1 MFDEDDLAEIR
12 DSREEWAED
21 TLSPTLDRFG
31 ERTDE
36 FTTDTGGQT
45 VERLYTPEDVADLD
59 YTEDLG
65 FPGEEPYTRGV
76 YPTMYR
82 GRLWT
87 MRQYAGFGTPE
98 ETNERF
104 HYLLDQGQTGLSM
117 AFDLPTQMG
126 YDSDATMAQGEVGKS
141 GVAIDTLRDFEKVF
155 DGIPLDEVSTSMTIN
170 APAAVLLAMYIAV
183 GDKQGVDREQLRGT
197 IQNDIL
203 KEYIAR
209 NTYIFPPE
217 PSMRIITDIFEF
229 CADETPKFNTISI
242 SGYHIREA
250 GATAAQEIAFTLG
263 DGIEYVETAL
273 DAGLD
278 VDEFAPQLSFFFN
291 AHNNILEEVAKF
303 RAARRMWAKIMEE
316 RFDAQNPKS
325 KQLKFH
331 TQTAGSTLTAQQI
344 DNNIVRVA
352 YQALAAVLGGTQSLH
367 TNGKDEA
374 LSIPTEDSVRTA
386 LRTQQI
392 LAHESGAADTIDPL
406 AGSYYIESLTDD
418 VEDEAR
424 GILDDVEQR
433 GGMRQAVEEQ
443 WVQRQI
449 QDVAF
454 ERQQEIEEK
463 ERVIVGVNEFE
474 VDDDPEVDI
483 EEVTEEDERQQVRGL
498 EDVKD
503 DRDEAAVDAALA
515 DLEDAAA
522 SDENV
527 MPYIVDAVKAYAS
540 VGEICNTLRDV
551 FGEHQPGAAV

>member
-1 MFDEDDLAEIR
+1 MFDPDDLESIR
-12 DSREEWAED
+12 EGKREWEEE

-31 ERTDE
+31 ERKEE
-36 FTTDTGGQT
+36 FTTDTGGQE
-45 VERLYTPEDVADLD
+45 VKRLYTPDDVSDLD
-59 YTEDLG
+59 YEEDMG

-76 YPTMYR
+76 YPTMHR

-87 MRQYAGFGTPE
+87 MRQYAGMGTAA

-104 HYLLDQGQTGLSM
+104 QYLIDQGSSGLSM

-126 YDSDATMAQGEVGKS
+126 YDSDAAMAAGEVGKS
-141 GVAIDTLRDFEKVF
+141 GVAIDSLEDFERVF
-155 DGIPLDEVSTSMTIN
+155 DDIPLDEVSTSMTIN
-170 APAAVLLAMYIAV
+170 APASILLAMYVAV
-183 GDKQGVDREQLRGT
+183 GDRQGVDRAELRGT
-197 IQNDIL
+197 IQNDIM

-209 NTYIFPPE
+209 NLYIYPPE
-217 PSMRIITDIFEF
+217 PSMRLITDIFAF
-229 CADETPKFNTISI
+229 CAEETPKFNTISI

-250 GATAAQEIAFTLG
+250 GSTAAQEIAFTLG
-263 DGIEYVETAL
+263 NGIEYVQAAV

-316 RFDAQNPKS
+316 RFGAENPKS

-344 DNNIVRVA
+344 ENNVVRVG

-374 LSIPTEDSVRTA
+374 LSLPTEQSVRTA

-406 AGSYYIESLTDD
+406 AGSYYVEDLTDGI
-418 VEDEAR
+418 EEEAFE
-424 GILDDVEQR
+424 ILEEVDRR
-433 GGMRQAVEEQ
+433 GGMLDAVKSQ

-449 QDVAF
+449 QDTAF
-454 ERQQEIEEK
+454 ERQREIEEG
-463 ERVIVGVNEFE
+463 ERVIVGVNEYE
-474 VDDDPEVDI
+474 VEEDAHVDL
-483 EEVTEEDERQQVRGL
+483 EEVSEEEEQAQIDRVQALR
-498 EDVKD
+498 D
-503 DRDEAAVDAALA
+503 DRDDEAVEDALA
-515 DLEDAAA
+515 SLRDACRGDA
-522 SDENV
+522 NV
-527 MPYIVDAVKAYAS
+527 MPHIVDAVKAYAT
-540 VGEICNTLRDV
+540 VGEIADV
-551 FGEHQPGAAV
+551 MREEFGEYKPGQ

>member
-1 MFDEDDLAEIR
+1 MFDPDDLEAIREGKREWEAE
-12 DSREEWAED
+12 

-31 ERTDE
+31 ERE
-36 FTTDTGGQT
+36 EAFTTDTGGQD
-45 VERLYTPEDVADLD
+45 VKRLYTPADVADLD
-59 YTEDLG
+59 YEDDVG
-65 FPGEEPYTRGV
+65 YPGEEPYTRGV
-76 YPTMYR
+76 YPTMHR

-87 MRQYAGFGTPE
+87 MRQYAGMGTAA

-104 HYLLDQGQTGLSM
+104 QYLIDQGSSGLSM

-126 YDSDATMAQGEVGKS
+126 YDSDASMAAGEVGKS
-141 GVAIDTLRDFEKVF
+141 GVAIDSLADFERVF

-183 GDKQGVDREQLRGT
+183 GDRQGVDREELRGT
-197 IQNDIL
+197 IQNDIM

-209 NTYIFPPE
+209 NLYIYPPE
-217 PSMRIITDIFEF
+217 PSMRLITDIFEF
-229 CADETPKFNTISI
+229 CAEEVPSFNTISI

-250 GATAAQEIAFTLG
+250 GSTAAQEIAFTLG
-263 DGIEYVETAL
+263 DGIEYVQAAV

-291 AHNNILEEVAKF
+291 AHNNIFEEVAKF
-303 RAARRMWAKIMEE
+303 RAARRMWAEIMEE
-316 RFDAQNPKS
+316 RFGAENPKS

-344 DNNIVRVA
+344 ENNVVRVG

-374 LSIPTEDSVRTA
+374 LSLPTEESVRTA

-406 AGSYYIESLTDD
+406 AGSYYVENLTDGI
-418 VEDEAR
+418 EEEAFE
-424 GILDDVEQR
+424 ILEEVDRR
-433 GGMRQAVEEQ
+433 GGMLDAVKSQ

-449 QDVAF
+449 QDTAF
-454 ERQQEIEEK
+454 ERQREIEEG

-474 VDDDPEVDI
+474 VE
-483 EEVTEEDERQQVRGL
+483 EEDRHVDL
-498 EDVKD
+498 EDVSEEEEQAQID
-503 DRDEAAVDAALA
+503 RVQALREDRDAEVVEDALA
-515 DLEDAAA
+515 GLRDACRGDA
-522 SDENV
+522 NV
-527 MPYIVDAVKAYAS
+527 MPHIVDAVKAYAT
-540 VGEICNTLRDV
+540 VGEIADV
-551 FGEHQPGAAV
+551 MREEFGEYKPGQ

>member
-1 MFDEDDLAEIR
+1 MFDPDDLAEIR
-12 DSREEWAED
+12 EAKREWEAE

-31 ERTDE
+31 ERE
-36 FTTDTGGQT
+36 EQFTTDTGGQD
-45 VERLYTPEDVADLD
+45 VDRLYTPEDVADVD
-59 YTEDLG
+59 YEEDVG

-76 YPTMYR
+76 YPTMHR

-87 MRQYAGFGTPE
+87 MRQYAGMGTAA

-104 HYLLDQGQTGLSM
+104 NYLIDQGSSGLSM

-126 YDSDATMAQGEVGKS
+126 YDSDAAMAAGEVGKS
-141 GVAIDTLRDFEKVF
+141 GVAIDSLQDFERVF

-170 APAAVLLAMYIAV
+170 APASVLLAMYVAV
-183 GDKQGVDREQLRGT
+183 GDRQGVDREALRGT
-197 IQNDIL
+197 IQNDIM

-209 NTYIFPPE
+209 NLYIYPPE
-217 PSMRIITDIFEF
+217 ESMRLITDIFEF
-229 CADETPKFNTISI
+229 CTAEVPNFNTISI

-250 GATAAQEIAFTLG
+250 GSTAAQEVAFTLG
-263 DGIEYVETAL
+263 NGIEYVQAAI

-316 RFDAQNPKS
+316 RFGAENPKS

-344 DNNIVRVA
+344 ENNVVRVA

-374 LSIPTEDSVRTA
+374 LSLPTEQSVRTA

-406 AGSYYIESLTDD
+406 AGSYYVESLTDG
-418 VEDEAR
+418 VEEEAF
-424 GILDDVEQR
+424 GILDEIDER
-433 GGMRQAVEEQ
+433 GGMLDAVKSQ

-449 QDVAF
+449 QDTAF
-454 ERQQEIEEK
+454 ERQREIEEG

-474 VDDDPEVDI
+474 VDDEPQVDLESVS
-483 EEVTEEDERQQVRGL
+483 EEEEQAQVERLEELRQSRDTEAVDSALDALR
-498 EDVKD
+498 
-503 DRDEAAVDAALA
+503 EAARGD
-515 DLEDAAA
+515 D
-522 SDENV
+522 NV
-527 MPYIVDAVKAYAS
+527 MPYIVDAVKAYAT
-540 VGEICNTLRDV
+540 VGEICGVFREE
-551 FGEHQPGAAV
+551 FGEYQPGSAL

>member
-1 MFDEDDLAEIR
+1 MFDADDLEEIR
-12 DSREEWAED
+12 EARDEWEEE
-21 TLSPTLDRFG
+21 TVGPTVERFG
-31 ERTDE
+31 ERKEE
-36 FTTDTGGQT
+36 FTTDTGGQE
-45 VERLYTPEDVADLD
+45 VKRLYTPDDVADLD
-59 YTEDLG
+59 YEEDLS
-65 FPGEEPYTRGV
+65 FPGEEPYTRGP
-76 YPTMYR
+76 YSTMHR

-104 HYLLDQGQTGLSM
+104 EYLIENGSSGLSM

-126 YDSDATMAQGEVGKS
+126 YDSDADMAAGEVGKS
-141 GVAIDTLRDFEKVF
+141 GVAIDSLHDMETVF

-170 APAAVLLAMYIAV
+170 APASVLLAMYIAV
-183 GDKQGVDREQLRGT
+183 GDKQGVDRAELRGT
-197 IQNDIL
+197 IQNDLL

-209 NTYIFPPE
+209 NTYIYPPE

-242 SGYHIREA
+242 SGYHVREA
-250 GATAAQEIAFTLG
+250 GATAAQELAFTLG
-263 DGIEYVETAL
+263 NGIEYVEAAM

-303 RAARRMWAKIMEE
+303 RAARRMWAQIMEE
-316 RFDAQNPKS
+316 RFGAENPKS

-331 TQTAGSTLTAQQI
+331 TQTAGSTLTAQQV

-374 LSIPTEDSVRTA
+374 LALPTEESVRTA

-406 AGSYYIESLTDD
+406 AGSYYVESLTDG
-418 VEDEAR
+418 VEEDAFD
-424 GILDDVEQR
+424 ILDTVDR
-433 GGMRQAVEEQ
+433 KGGMLQAIEDQ

-449 QDVAF
+449 QDVAY
-454 ERQQEIEEK
+454 ERQREIEEK

-474 VDDDPEVDI
+474 VDEEPEVDI
-483 EEVTEEDERQQVRGL
+483 QEVTEEDEQRQIDRL
-498 EDVKD
+498 NDVKA
-503 DRDEAAVDAALA
+503 DRDDEEVEAKLDALREAAEGDDNL
-515 DLEDAAA
+515 
-522 SDENV
+522 
-527 MPYIVDAVKAYAS
+527 MPYIVDAVKAYAT
-540 VGEICNTLRDV
+540 VGEICGVMRDV
-551 FGEHQPGAAV
+551 FGEYRPGAAV